1 MFQDGKEVGRVP
13 AIISGQVQKFTF
25 REEEVVN
32 TFDLNTL
39 YADLKKD
46 KRFAEAIEPKENAET
61 KKEKWRGCPSFI
73 LNVVKNLHKKS
84 IGKKNVHTF
93 VLPNKNG
100 ANELLVIKLQHVKFL
115 TARIYMEA
123 AKTLRDGART

>member
-61 KKEKWRGCPSFI
+61 KKEKWRGFPSFI
-73 LNVVKNLHKKS
+73 L
-84 IGKKNVHTF
+84 
-93 VLPNKNG
+93 
-100 ANELLVIKLQHVKFL
+100 
-115 TARIYMEA
+115 
-123 AKTLRDGART
+123 